1 MTDVE
6 KKAIELLHGIQQRK
20 QAELSNKIFRE
31 PVRRAER
38 KEAYEREAAEQ
49 QKRSEELWKPYLEKA
64 MQRAEQEQREY
75 NELLNKVRG
84 K

>member
-6 KKAIELLHGIQQRK
+6 KKAMELLHGIKCRK
-20 QAELSNKIFRE
+20 MEREADRIFRE
-31 PVRRAER
+31 PKLRAER

-49 QKRSEELWKPYLEKA
+49 QKQSEGLWNPYLEKA
-64 MQRAEQEQREY
+64 MQRVEQEQREY
-75 NELLNKVRG
+75 DELVNKVRG